1 MKDLLK
7 RPVAFHPI
15 LARLFGGINEAIY
28 WQQLHYWSDK
38 GGRPDGF
45 IYKTKEEIEEETTLT
60 RDQQDRVRKK
70 LEEAGYIETK
80 LIKANG
86 HPTVHYKVNFPLV
99 ENQLMEK
106 RVSHYSEK
114 RVSRECITESTQRV
128 TPSEAKAS
136 PVYEVVPDLPLKEKK
151 STTPST
157 TVFNIFKEVL
167 GKHPLNWNNN
177 RTIRQ
182 AAENLLEE
190 RGEDGI
196 RKALNFFKEHK
207 EEEFCPTI
215 ITPWDLDSKWDKL
228 LTFKKKY
235 GN

>member
-7 RPVAFHPI
+7 RPVAFHPT
-15 LARLFGGINEAIY
+15 LARLFRGINEAIY
-28 WQQLHYWSDK
+28 WQQLYYWSDK

-106 RVSHYSEK
+106 RETHYSEK
-114 RVSRECITESTQRV
+114 RETHECITESTQRV
-128 TPSEAKAS
+128 TPSEAKA
-136 PVYEVVPDLPLKEKK
+136 PQVYEIVSDLPKKEKK
-151 STTPST
+151 TTPAVT
-157 TVFNIFKEVL
+157 QVFTVFQEVL
-167 GKHPLNWNNN
+167 GKHPLNWNTN
-177 RTIRQ
+177 RTIRKS
-182 AAENLLEE
+182 AENLLEE
-190 RGEDGI
+190 RKVEGI
-196 RKALNFFKEHK
+196 RKALNFYLENKD
-207 EEEFCPTI
+207 EEFCPEI

-228 LTFKKKY
+228 LAFKNKH